1 MIIQNQLAETIA
13 LLRKNDP
20 VYQEILEKIFAL
32 NEDYFRIMESL
43 CEKDRESLKQYMDLT
58 DALDERTVR
67 LVAIHYA
74 NTEKSQG

>member
-1 MIIQNQLAETIA
+1 MIIQDQLAETIV

-20 VYQEILEKIFAL
+20 VYQEILEKIYAL

-43 CEKDRESLKQYMDLT
+43 SEKDREILEKYRNLT

-74 NTEKSQG
+74 NAEKS